1 MQAATT
7 VTVQTRVPAKLHQE
21 IEQLVDIGW
30 YNDTNDVLLEAL
42 RRFLST
48 HRADV
53 MERHLRQILPS
64 LQIVAQAFELDP
76 GEITALAV
84 MQSERTAIL
93 LTDDSAARLAAESFG
108 FAVHGAIACCGR
120 SIASNDLA
128 LRF

>member
-30 YNDTNDVLLEAL
+30 DNDTNDVLLEAL

-53 MERHLRQILPS
+53 MERHLR
-64 LQIVAQAFELDP
+64 
-76 GEITALAV
+76 
-84 MQSERTAIL
+84 
-93 LTDDSAARLAAESFG
+93 LAAGDPSQ
-108 FAVHGAIACCGR
+108 ATIWR
-120 SIASNDLA
+120 
-128 LRF
+128 

>member
-30 YNDTNDVLLEAL
+30 DNDTNDVLLEAL

-53 MERHLRQILPS
+53 MERHLREDIQWGLY
-64 LQIVAQAFELDP
+64 
-76 GEITALAV
+76 G
-84 MQSERTAIL
+84 SE
-93 LTDDSAARLAAESFG
+93 
-108 FAVHGAIACCGR
+108 
-120 SIASNDLA
+120 
-128 LRF
+128 